1 MSTQNHHELRLLGS
15 CRELNH
21 VSVFIISHYDHF
33 RISMVSP
40 PNFIF
45 LIFSTDPFPGLGR
58 PPPLLSYLTWK
69 WSSVVRREIELH
81 SNFWGRRDF
90 GRLFS
95 PGPPSAAA
103 PLQVPTSP
111 RAPPLLQPPGK
122 FRRLLCTTHTNG
134 KWDWVRGREEREA
147 REATLSLPTD
157 PRLRCV

>member
-21 VSVFIISHYDHF
+21 VTVFIISHYDHF

-45 LIFSTDPFPGLGR
+45 LIFSPDRP

-95 PGPPSAAA
+95 GPPSAAA
-103 PLQVPTSP
+103 PGPYFSSCSSSP
-111 RAPPLLQPPGK
+111 AATGEISK
-122 FRRLLCTTHTNG
+122 VAVHDAY
-134 KWDWVRGREEREA
+134 KWKMGLGA
-147 REATLSLPTD
+147 RERGKGGPRGNSLSPYRPTTTV
-157 PRLRCV
+157 RLSKKLS